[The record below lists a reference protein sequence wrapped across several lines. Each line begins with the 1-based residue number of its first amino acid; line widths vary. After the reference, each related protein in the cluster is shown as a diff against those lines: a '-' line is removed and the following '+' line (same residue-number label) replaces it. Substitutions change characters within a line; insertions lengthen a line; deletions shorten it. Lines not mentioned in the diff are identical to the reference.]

1 MNEEAVKYAFDLFVR
16 DGYKG
21 DISKFQKLLA
31 TNQEALDYS
40 FTLFERD
47 GYKGGKNKYK
57 VLMGLGEVAAPVATT
72 EPAKT
77 EVATTTTTEPTKTEP
92 ITTAATTTPAK
103 TEPAKTE
110 PAKTEPAKEL
120 SNKQSEAIKV
130 RSIPQRE
137 VEMPVADTNK
147 MPAMTVKEAEPEVK
161 EEPKKE
167 MPIGENLL
175 PVTEKTEVKAVET
188 PSDKMVI
195 KSEAKV
201 EPKPV
206 EEVKVEETKVEQPK
220 VEVKPTE
227 EAKVEVK
234 EMKTEQPKMK
244 VKGKLKTEPIKIETI
259 KVESEKGP
267 TTVEVPSFSVPEP
280 RKKYKPYG
288 EEGPDIY
295 YSEEND
301 QYIIKEGDNRT
312 VAEKGSEKY
321 NDIEKRLN
329 TITLN
334 TMFGQGKC
342 PDRVGGC
349 AKNIDQVREYFYA
362 KKQKDGESGLY
373 DRKIID
379 QEGNLADNIDGY
391 YYAMVEGED
400 GKPRVERLKQDSLAE
415 RYESEN
421 HEELNMKDY
430 YIAEEPPKS
439 ERFSIYKPFGDKSIS
454 LIYDNNTG
462 VIMKETDDKIM
473 SKDGK
478 PMTTWKDVP
487 MYKSEYKELK
497 SIIEGIDYKKAKG
510 SKNTFIPTFNPVP
523 ETPEWQKQ

>member
-1 MNEEAVKYAFDLFVR
+1 MNEEAVNLIFDWVKGRGYQGSKEEWLNYIYANDDAFNYIYDIAKQR
-16 DGYKG
+16 GY
-21 DISKFQKLLA
+21 QKDQ
-31 TNQEALDYS
+31 NS
-40 FTLFERD
+40 FGTLI
-47 GYKGGKNKYK
+47 GKTT
-57 VLMGLGEVAAPVATT
+57 PVATT
-72 EPAKT
+72 A
-77 EVATTTTTEPTKTEP
+77 
-92 ITTAATTTPAK
+92 PAK

-110 PAKTEPAKEL
+110 PAKTEV
-120 SNKQSEAIKV
+120 AIAT
-130 RSIPQRE
+130 
-137 VEMPVADTNK
+137 PVAETK
-147 MPAMTVKEAEPEVK
+147 PTVTPEPEKMQVKSVEPTPTK
-161 EEPKKE
+161 EEPMTAEKKE
-167 MPIGENLL
+167 AVKSDIESQLL
-175 PVTEKTEVKAVET
+175 PVTEKTEVKAIET

-201 EPKPV
+201 EPAKPV

-234 EMKTEQPKMK
+234 EMKTEEPKMK

-430 YIAEEPPKS
+430 YIAEKPPKS

-497 SIIEGIDYKKAKG
+497 SIIEGINYKKEKE
-510 SKNTFIPTFNPVP
+510 SKNTFIVP
-523 ETPEWQKQ
+523 STETQFVPDWLKK